1 MGWPFSKSRR
11 RPAHV
16 LAAAN
21 AMLEIVAETGGEA
34 NLIRLQRMLVLAQC
48 RSLELSDR
56 PLFEAHVVILGDT
69 PGMTQ
74 IHHAFRP
81 FGTMPIT
88 APAQHPDLP
97 FPHPADADRERLAI
111 MREIVHGCRNV
122 SGYGL
127 GIALRRIAPGA
138 RNGDRIPPETLGRP
152 LEELVA

>member
-1 MGWPFSKSRR
+1 MGWPFTPVR

-21 AMLEIVAETGGEA
+21 AMLEIVADTGGEA

-48 RSLELSDR
+48 RSLELSGR
-56 PLFEAHVVILGDT
+56 PLFDAHVVILGDT

-74 IHHAFRP
+74 IHDAFRP
-81 FGTMPIT
+81 YGIMPIT
-88 APAQHPDLP
+88 APAQHRDLP
-97 FPHPADADRERLAI
+97 FPHPADTDLERLAI

-127 GIALRRIAPGA
+127 GMALRRMAPDA
-138 RNGDRIPPETLGRP
+138 RNGDILPPETLGRP
-152 LEELVA
+152 FQELVA